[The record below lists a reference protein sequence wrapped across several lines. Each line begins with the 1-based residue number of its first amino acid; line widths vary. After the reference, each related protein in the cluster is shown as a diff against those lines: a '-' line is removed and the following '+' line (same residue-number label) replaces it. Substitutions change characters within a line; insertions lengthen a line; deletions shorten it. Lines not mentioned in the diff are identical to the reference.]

1 MNKTS
6 KHKLTFTTLT
16 LNSLVVLAFG
26 ALLLLPCL
34 FVVVKALNSSTEQ
47 LTLWKHLLETTLPG
61 YVLTT
66 FGLLAGVVPLTA
78 VIGTS
83 AAWACARYEFP
94 MRRWLQIALLLPI
107 ALPTYLLAYAV
118 ADAFQFVIPG
128 IRSGQ
133 TAVLLFAFTL
143 FPYVYV
149 PAYTAFRE
157 AGVAHFN
164 AARTMGSG
172 PRAAFF
178 RAALPGC
185 LNAVLSGSAFV
196 AMETAADFGTS
207 EHFALNTL
215 AVGVYRTWF
224 GHGSLDGAAQVS
236 LLLLCLTVFFLWT
249 QSAFMNR
256 SNRGS
261 GQHDSRET
269 AKHERTHVQRRQLSV
284 QSNTRVRARG
294 LKTVACVGACGVP
307 VGIGFVLPLVILL
320 RSWLGSSSQALE
332 GERLFELSLH
342 SLTISGLA
350 ALSCTTAAIFL
361 TSATSS
367 QRDHFKRKSLAF
379 LKLLKGGYA
388 LPGTVLAVGVLLT
401 AEGVSNLLPD
411 ELAPA
416 MIGTTALLIYA
427 HTCRYTSLPL
437 DQILRAV
444 ERLPSHLTEAAR
456 TLGESRLAAFRRVT
470 LPVLRPTVLSACA
483 LVFVDVLKE
492 LPTNML
498 LAPFDF
504 ETLPVVTYNLAS
516 DERLGAAAPAALL
529 IVGVGLLPVA
539 LLVKAAGLLRS

>member
-1 MNKTS
+1 M
-6 KHKLTFTTLT
+6 HKPRLTNLKPHSF
-16 LNSLVVLAFG
+16 LALSFG
-26 ALLLLPCL
+26 AILILPCF
-34 FVVVKALNSSTEQ
+34 FVVVKALDTSAEQ
-47 LTLWKHLLETTLPG
+47 LNLWKHLIENTLPG
-61 YVLTT
+61 YMRTT
-66 FGLLAGVVPLTA
+66 CALLAGVVPLTA

-83 AAWACARYEFP
+83 AAWVCARYDFP
-94 MRRWLQIALLLPI
+94 LRRWLQLALLLPL

-128 IRSGQ
+128 VRSVQ

-157 AGVAHFN
+157 AGVTHFD
-164 AARTMGSG
+164 AARTMGYG

-207 EHFALNTL
+207 EHFALDTL

-224 GHGSLDGAAQVS
+224 GHGSLDGAAQVAV
-236 LLLLCLTVFFLWT
+236 LLLCITGFFLWAHNALLSKGSRART
-249 QSAFMNR
+249 
-256 SNRGS
+256 RGR
-261 GQHDSRET
+261 GAERQNPEGAHEHD
-269 AKHERTHVQRRQLSV
+269 QQLSV
-284 QSNTRVRARG
+284 QTSTRIRASG
-294 LKTVACVGACGVP
+294 LKAFACMGVCAVP
-307 VGIGFVLPLVILL
+307 VGIGFALPLLILL
-320 RSWLGSSSQALE
+320 QAWLGSSSQAL
-332 GERLFELSLH
+332 GARRLFELSLR

-350 ALSCTTAAIFL
+350 ALACTAAAIL
-361 TSATSS
+361 MISSTS
-367 QRDHFKRKSLAF
+367 QHKGHFGRRSFAF

-401 AEGVSNLLPD
+401 AEWISRLLPD

-416 MIGTTALLIYA
+416 LIGTAALLIYA

-444 ERLPSHLTEAAR
+444 ERVPSHLTEAAR
-456 TLGESRLAAFRRVT
+456 TLGASRLVAFRRVT

-539 LLVKAAGLLRS
+539 LLVKAAGLLRP